1 MTSKPYISGSNYL
14 LKMSDYKADGRWE
27 KIWDGLFWRFMHVHR
42 DFFGGNPRLGML
54 LKTLD
59 RMPPEKFK
67 ELMQSANDFLQQMDH
82 EA

>member
-14 LKMSDYKADGRWE
+14 LKMSDYKADGQWE
-27 KIWDGLFWRFMHVHR
+27 KIWDGLFWRFMYVHR
-42 DFFGGNPRLGML
+42 DFFGRNPRLGML

-59 RMPPEKFK
+59 RMPPEKSN
-67 ELMQSANDFLQQMDH
+67 ELMHSANNFLQQMDH